1 MNEKLKKIKA
11 VLFDWDGVFHAGHKN
26 ENRSSTF
33 SEADSMGV
41 NMLRFGFWLQNK
53 QMPIMAIISG
63 ENNITAKY
71 WAEREH
77 LDATFSSAKN
87 KVEILAFLKEH
98 HDINPNEIMF
108 VYDDILDL
116 SLAKEVGFRV
126 MINRRA
132 NPLFVEYCRD
142 QEYYDFVTH
151 CDGGNHGVR
160 EACELTLDAMGKFVE
175 TIEKRV
181 AFSGEYSTYNAERL
195 AIEVKHFVAKD
206 GGFEKS

>member
-1 MNEKLKKIKA
+1 MNNKLAKIKA

-41 NMLRFGFWLQNK
+41 NMLRFGFWLQNM
-53 QMPIMAIISG
+53 QMPIVAIISG
-63 ENNITAKY
+63 ENNLTAKY
-71 WAEREH
+71 WATREH

-87 KVEILAFLKEH
+87 KVEILAFLKKH
-98 HDINPNEIMF
+98 HAIDPDEIMF

-132 NPLFVEYCRD
+132 NPLFIEYCREH
-142 QEYYDFVTH
+142 EYYDFVTH

-160 EACELTLDAMGKFVE
+160 EACELALDAMGKFEE

-181 AFSGEYSTYNAERL
+181 AFSGEYSNYNTERL
-195 AIEVKHFVAKD
+195 AIDVKHFVSKN
-206 GGFEKS
+206 GSFERE